1 MLAPTF
7 LLGNCTIN
15 PNVSLIATDSS
26 GCFTVFRRNIAFF
39 EICAILSYIS
49 NGGTDMRDFFI
60 YFFGKGDEVEFVN
73 FSFAHFA
80 PILLMFAV
88 ILLIYRYRD
97 KIRTCKREE
106 TIRYVLAF
114 MMIISEMSYFWRLV
128 GVPSLNPNPVDH
140 LPITV
145 CGWSIIFCSYMVVG
159 KNQTLFD
166 IAYFWLFS
174 GTIFALI
181 TPTVITYTGP
191 TRYRYYQFWLEHTLG
206 YIAIFYMINVHGM
219 RPTVKSAI
227 KSYAALIVLAVIA
240 YFANDL
246 IGPGANYLF
255 MAKPED
261 TPSILDILPPNRAL
275 RIAVMGVAVTTLYTL
290 SYLPWYFRDRLEKK
304 LREKAEENR

>member
-1 MLAPTF
+1 MK
-7 LLGNCTIN
+7 
-15 PNVSLIATDSS
+15 
-26 GCFTVFRRNIAFF
+26 
-39 EICAILSYIS
+39 E
-49 NGGTDMRDFFI
+49 FFI

-88 ILLIYRYRD
+88 ILLIFRFRE
-97 KIRTCKREE
+97 KLRACKKEE

-145 CGWSIIFCSYMVVG
+145 CGWSVIFCSFMVVG

-206 YIAIFYMINVHGM
+206 YVSIFYMINVHGM
-219 RPTVKSAI
+219 RPTIKSAVKS
-227 KSYAALIVLAVIA
+227 YVALIVLALIA
-240 YFANDL
+240 YMANDM

-255 MAKPED
+255 LAKPED
-261 TPSILDILPPNRAL
+261 TPSILDILPPNHGL
-275 RIAVMGVAVTTLYTL
+275 RIAIMAAAVTAMFAL
-290 SYLPWYFRDRLEKK
+290 SYLPWFLRDRKERK
-304 LREKAEENR
+304 LREKAMANP